1 MEEKDILFANFIADL
16 VVQKLHNDFDFKL
29 ITQENV
35 GMDEELSIDDVL
47 NGELNLEDDMEEK
60 LIAEIARLT
69 TLLTIYEDKEQYEK
83 ANIVKNKIRIIN
95 QKLNRL

>member
-16 VVQKLHNDFDFKL
+16 VVLKLHNDFDFKL

-35 GMDEELSIDDVL
+35 GMDEKLSIEDVL